1 MGQQAH
7 QEQSGTD
14 QDALQLTAVGMLVV
28 VFMAMIVFMFV
39 MMAALAF
46 VIVVLMLVMMT
57 AAALMIVMLVL
68 VMMTAAAFMVM
79 VLMFMMM
86 TAATLVV
93 MVFVLMVVTAT
104 AAAITMFMVMVPGR
118 LPASGGSGI
127 PGIDF
132 HIALNGAGN
141 SDQLRN
147 QRIRVS
153 RSEPQLLGGKGDD
166 SLFHIGVGIEF
177 RFNLGSAVGAV
188 QILDDVDLAGH
199 WDTSLHRYMSKR
211 SCVYP
216 KYSAR
221 YPGCQYGLFIFC

>member
-1 MGQQAH
+1 M
-7 QEQSGTD
+7 
-14 QDALQLTAVGMLVV
+14 VV
-28 VFMAMIVFMFV
+28 A
-39 MMAALAF
+39 
-46 VIVVLMLVMMT
+46 
-57 AAALMIVMLVL
+57 
-68 VMMTAAAFMVM
+68 
-79 VLMFMMM
+79 
-86 TAATLVV
+86 AATLVV

-166 SLFHIGVGIEF
+166 SLFHIGMGIEF

-221 YPGCQYGLFIFC
+221 CPGCQYGLYIFC